1 MKNRSVCAAAAVLG
15 LVLSAGCG
23 KTYATDTTPYQRAD
37 LTRGARL
44 FDNWMGEKGVT
55 PTAINP
61 GYSKTQGTSKSIT
74 ASWRCNECHGWDYR
88 GVDGA
93 YRTGSHFTGVQG
105 LLEPQGDPPE
115 HLFEIIQGGSEAKG
129 MTAFGVQQSFTDE
142 DIWDLV
148 KFIKEGMVDLSGKI
162 DFATGLTITGDV
174 ARGKELYEK
183 GIPGTNKFQTCL
195 YCHGPDG
202 RKINFHTAP
211 QAPEGLRNV
220 ADSPFQ
226 FAHHVRFGKAGGVL
240 MPPYHDRGWTVD
252 NVVDVL
258 AYSLTLPAQ

>member
-1 MKNRSVCAAAAVLG
+1 MKNRSVCAAAAALG
-15 LVLSAGCG
+15 LVLSACAD
-23 KTYATDTTPYQRAD
+23 YASNTTPYQRAD

-44 FDNWMGEKGVT
+44 FDNWMGELGVT
-55 PTAINP
+55 PTTINP
-61 GYSKTQGTSKSIT
+61 GYLLTKGTSKSVT
-74 ASWRCNECHGWDYR
+74 ATWRCNECHGWDYL

-93 YRTGSHFTGVQG
+93 YKTGSHFTGVQG
-105 LLEPQGDPPE
+105 LLVAQPDAPE
-115 HLFEIIQGGSEAKG
+115 EIFGFIQNGSEAKG
-129 MTAFGVQQSFTDE
+129 MIAFGAHESFTDE

-183 GIPGTNKFQTCL
+183 GLPGTNSFQTCL

-202 RKINFHTAP
+202 RKVNFHTAP

-226 FAHHVRFGKAGGVL
+226 FVHHVRFGKAGGVL

-252 NVVDVL
+252 NAVDVL
-258 AYSLTLPAQ
+258 AYSLTLPAK